1 MVSLP
6 SHDSTYRGGDVFNQ
20 DQLVRDHIHALRVEA
35 AEERY
40 ARSRNAH
47 PADAPPG
54 YRRPGFRGAFGRA
67 LISLGT
73 AIAATTVDEAHVR
86 SDTGQAA

>member
-1 MVSLP
+1 MMSLP
-6 SHDSTYRGGDVFNQ
+6 SHDSIYRGGDVFNQ

-40 ARSRNAH
+40 ARSRRSH

-54 YRRPGFRGAFGRA
+54 YRRPGVRGAFGRA
-67 LISLGT
+67 LIALGT
-73 AIAATTVDEAHVR
+73 TIAATSIEDSRAR
-86 SDTGQAA
+86 RDTGQAA